1 MSVALPDVRV
11 GEPLHYKSMS
21 VFPLFTDTNG
31 GVDYRLA
38 DEAIADKS
46 VTVEEVSESGSV
58 PELLVENKGD
68 TRVLFIEGEELV
80 GAKQNRILNTSIL
93 IAAGMK
99 AKIPVSCVEQGR
111 WSYKSKHFGSSGS
124 HSSSKMR
131 HALKKSVGGS
141 AMAGEGHRSD
151 QGEVWREVDSLLCC
165 MGSASPSAAMSAA
178 YEDHESDISDCK
190 EELKYVDGARG
201 MAVAVGDRV
210 LGFDLFD
217 KPETCNK
224 VWDRI
229 LSGCVMDAL
238 SQSIEKTSVTLSDVE
253 KLIGESAKSDWKQVD
268 AVGEG
273 EEFRTEIN
281 KDYGSALSLT
291 GTLVHESVVA
301 G

>member
-1 MSVALPDVRV
+1 MSVTLPEVRV

-21 VFPLFTDTNG
+21 VFPLFADTNG
-31 GVDYRLA
+31 GVNYRLA
-38 DEAIADKS
+38 ADAIADNS
-46 VTVEEVSESGSV
+46 VVVEEVSEGGSV

-68 TRVLFIEGEELV
+68 TRVLFIEGEELI

-99 AKIPVSCVEQGR
+99 TRIPVSCVEQGR
-111 WSYKSKHFGSSGS
+111 WSYKSKQFGSSGS

-131 HALKKSVGGS
+131 HALKKSVSQS
-141 AMAGEGHRSD
+141 AKAGQGHKSD
-151 QGEVWREVDSLLCC
+151 QGEVWEEVDSLLCR
-165 MGSASPSAAMSAA
+165 MGSASSSAAMSAA
-178 YEDHESDISDCK
+178 YEDRQDDISEYKDK
-190 EELKYVDGARG
+190 LKYIDGAQG
-201 MAVAVGDRV
+201 MAVAVGNKV

-217 KPETCNK
+217 KPETCSK

-229 LSGCVMDAL
+229 LSGSVMDAL
-238 SQSIEKTSVTLSDVE
+238 SGSADKTEVTVSDVE
-253 KLIGESAKSDWKQVD
+253 KLIGSSAGSDWQQVD

-273 EEFRTEIN
+273 DEYRAEID
-281 KDYGSALSLT
+281 KDHGSALTLT